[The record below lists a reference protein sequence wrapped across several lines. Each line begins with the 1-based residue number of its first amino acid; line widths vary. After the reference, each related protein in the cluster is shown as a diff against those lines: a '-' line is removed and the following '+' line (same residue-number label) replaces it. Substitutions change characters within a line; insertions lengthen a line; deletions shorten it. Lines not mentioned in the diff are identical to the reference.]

1 MNHLTLTYRFDA
13 GDDDGWLG
21 VEVKSENFSG
31 RGGFWVQWQEV
42 EEFGQSLRAYPITS
56 DAPIVREWGY
66 EQCEGDA
73 LVIGIKVA
81 AANLTGELNVSVEVA
96 NNHETAERVRTSFL
110 THYPQLEA
118 FSAGI
123 ASLMARA
130 SKEAVL
136 LGI

>member
-1 MNHLTLTYRFDA
+1 MNHLKLTYRFD
-13 GDDDGWLG
+13 GRDDVGWLG
-21 VEVKSENFSG
+21 VEVKSEDFYG

-56 DAPIVREWGY
+56 EAPIVRKWGY
-66 EQCEGDA
+66 EHCEGDA
-73 LVIGIKVA
+73 LIIGIEVA
-81 AANLTGELNVSVEVA
+81 AANRTGDLKVSVEVA

-110 THYPQLEA
+110 THYPQLES
-118 FSAGI
+118 FSEGI

-130 SKEAVL
+130 STEARL